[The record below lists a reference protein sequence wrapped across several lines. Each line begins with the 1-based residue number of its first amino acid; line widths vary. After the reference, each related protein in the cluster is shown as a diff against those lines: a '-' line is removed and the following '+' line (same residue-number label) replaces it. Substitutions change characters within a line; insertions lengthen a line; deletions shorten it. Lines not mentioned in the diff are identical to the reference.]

1 MHITFTPMTEPDA
14 RAICAWRYPAPYD
27 TYDVGEPEQA
37 LTEMLDP
44 RSPYFA
50 ARDEHGELIGYL
62 CFGTAATVSDAPEP
76 RPFDADGALC
86 FGLGLRPDLTGQGKG
101 LGLGY
106 VRAGLDFARE
116 RFAPP
121 AFRLYVLTWN
131 ERAIRVYERAGFQR
145 VGVRRVVNRHGVL
158 DFLEMSRPE
167 PDGARDD

>member
-1 MHITFTPMTEPDA
+1 
-14 RAICAWRYPAPYD
+14 AWRYPAPYD

-86 FGLGLRPDLTGQGKG
+86 FGLGLRPDLTGHGKG
-101 LGLGY
+101 LGLAF
-106 VRAGLDFARE
+106 VRAGLDFARA

-121 AFRLYVLTWN
+121 AFRLYALTWN

-158 DFLEMSRPE
+158 DFLEMSRTE